1 MDFLG
6 FGNFFKS
13 VFQADILTRL
23 SACLF
28 IYLFEDLLPLRSAF
42 AWLSLSPSYIF
53 RFFSPGVILTTGAT
67 MFDSSSDSPLKW
79 RGQREG
85 LVHPTSNFNSV

>member
-13 VFQADILTRL
+13 FRISGRYSHKAI
-23 SACLF
+23 CLF
-28 IYLFEDLLPLRSAF
+28 IYLFEDLLPLHSAF

-67 MFDSSSDSPLKW
+67 MFDSSSDSPQKW